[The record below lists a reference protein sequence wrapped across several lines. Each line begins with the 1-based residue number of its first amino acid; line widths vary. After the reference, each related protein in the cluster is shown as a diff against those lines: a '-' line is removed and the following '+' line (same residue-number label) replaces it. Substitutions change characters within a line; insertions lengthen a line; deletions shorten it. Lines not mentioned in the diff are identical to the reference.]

1 MPLYYRKDGKWIDV
15 PHGDDDV
22 QEFGEWFHDGRLF
35 YQLLTHERY
44 ERLREWLKSQDTKEA
59 RRLKG
64 MIEKYEAIP
73 THPPQS
79 DEGKPHADAVAQ
91 QDEQPTAPEQ
101 FRDP

>member
-1 MPLYYRKDGKWIDV
+1 VPFYYRKDGKWIDV

-44 ERLREWLKSQDTKEA
+44 ERLRDWLTTQDNKEA
-59 RRLKG
+59 RRLKE

-73 THPPQS
+73 TPTAQ
-79 DEGKPHADAVAQ
+79 DADAAWSEAVVG
-91 QDEQPTAPEQ
+91 EQ
-101 FRDP
+101 